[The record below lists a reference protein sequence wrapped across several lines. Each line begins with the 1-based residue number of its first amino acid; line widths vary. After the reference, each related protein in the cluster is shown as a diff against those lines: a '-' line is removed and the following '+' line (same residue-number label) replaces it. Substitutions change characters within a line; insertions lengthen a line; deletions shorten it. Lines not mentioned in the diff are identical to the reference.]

1 MAITAKRQRLLQLLK
16 EKSFRYSPDKPFKLA
31 SGRVSPYYV
40 DCRPVT
46 HSAEGL
52 ALLGEIFYDL
62 IKDLD
67 VQGIGG
73 LTMGA
78 DPIAHAAALV
88 SHQRGKPVNAFSVR
102 KFSKEHGAGGL
113 VVGDVHAGDKVVI
126 VEDVVT
132 TGGSTL
138 KAIAAAREFGLQVVK
153 VIVLMD
159 RQEGGREA
167 IAKLVPAMQAVFT
180 LSDMK

>member
-1 MAITAKRQRLLQLLK
+1 MEHKRARLLQLLK
-16 EKSFRYSPDKPFKLA
+16 DKSYRYSQDKPFKLA
-31 SGRVSPYYV
+31 SGRESPYYV

-52 ALLGEIFYDL
+52 ALIGEIFFEL

-78 DPIAHAAALV
+78 DPIAHAAALI
-88 SHQRGKPVNAFSVR
+88 SYQQGKPVNAFSVR
-102 KFSKEHGAGGL
+102 RFAKEHGAGGL
-113 VVGDVHAGDKVVI
+113 IVGDVKPGDKVVI

-132 TGGSTL
+132 TGGSTI
-138 KAIAAAREFGLQVVK
+138 KAINAAREFGLEVVR
-153 VIVLMD
+153 VLILVD
-159 RQEGGREA
+159 REEGGRGEVEKSAPQVQA
-167 IAKLVPAMQAVFT
+167 IFT
-180 LSDMK
+180 LSEMK